1 MKVSVTITVD
11 LDPDAWRSTFG
22 PGMTNVEVRQD
33 VKAYIGNE
41 LTANGVFSNGEV
53 PADITWR

>member
-11 LDPDAWRSTFG
+11 FDPERWRETFG
-22 PGMTNVEVRQD
+22 HGMTNTEVRQD

-53 PADITWR
+53 PADINWR